1 MSDVK
6 NEKIN
11 EKPTDFYKRRAA
23 YLRKRYSHL
32 FTAENWAG
40 GEIDTGDGVVLEE
53 YDVMRRPGEFLRVYA
68 LYYEG
73 RLIAVYDDDT
83 VAEEVAR
90 IAHLVL
96 SLARRRR
103 SRR

>member
-1 MSDVK
+1 MSAQQ

-11 EKPTDFYKRRAA
+11 AKPLDFYKRRSA
-23 YLRKRYSHL
+23 YLRKHYARQFNGDTWL
-32 FTAENWAG
+32 G
-40 GEIDTGDGVVLEE
+40 GEIDTGDGLVLEE
-53 YDVMRRPGEFLRVYA
+53 YSVMPRLGEFTVLYA

-73 RLIAVYDDDT
+73 RLIAVYDDET
-83 VAEEVAR
+83 VANEVAR